1 MLLSLVLVFAG
12 QVSATAPVVRVLEV
26 QGDIV
31 PVVADYID
39 NGISRAEADGVSMVV
54 IRLTTPGGLL
64 DTTQRIVQRIL
75 NAKVPVIVYV
85 APAGGWAGSAGTFIT
100 LSAHVAAMAPGSRI
114 GAATPVSMGSEL
126 PEEMKK
132 KVTEDSAAFIRSIAQ
147 MRGKDPDQA
156 ENAVTE
162 ARSYSDNE
170 ALQRK
175 LIDIRA
181 KDMDDLMAQLDGWK
195 VKLTGDKEVVLK
207 TKDIVLETATMN
219 FAENLMHVISN
230 PNIAYILLS
239 LASIGLIVE
248 ISNPGLIFP
257 GVVGGICL
265 LLAFYSLGVLNA
277 NWAGVLLI
285 ILAFIL
291 FIADLFVTSHGIV
304 TAGAVASLTIGSL
317 ILFSGGSPEVQVNR
331 GLIAGVVIFFTAF
344 FVFAIG
350 AIVRG
355 QRRKPAVGKE
365 EFTGRL
371 AKALTALAPEGTVLF
386 EGERWLA
393 ELDSGRA
400 EAGEDVVVS
409 KVDGLKL
416 WVKRK

>member
-1 MLLSLVLVFAG
+1 
-12 QVSATAPVVRVLEV
+12 
-26 QGDIV
+26 
-31 PVVADYID
+31 
-39 NGISRAEADGVSMVV
+39 
-54 IRLTTPGGLL
+54 
-64 DTTQRIVQRIL
+64 
-75 NAKVPVIVYV
+75 
-85 APAGGWAGSAGTFIT
+85 
-100 LSAHVAAMAPGSRI
+100 
-114 GAATPVSMGSEL
+114 
-126 PEEMKK
+126 MKK